1 MIVSAAF
8 DGGLAACRLAQRE
21 IMMAIASK
29 RHSVRRNIS
38 DLAKSH
44 SPCVFAQPVRTSAEC
59 LPTEPKF
66 HCGLDSSSDGESR
79 FRSKNYR
86 QARGGIPPRRAKYAI
101 ARAKCREIPRP
112 RVCKTHRC
120 RPGQR
125 CGTDVAP

>member
-44 SPCVFAQPVRTSAEC
+44 SPCVFAQPVRTSAES

-66 HCGLDSSSDGESR
+66 HCALDSSSDGESC

-86 QARGGIPPRRAKYAI
+86 RASAGVAPRRANYATASADCKQI
-101 ARAKCREIPRP
+101 TRA
-112 RVCKTHRC
+112 RVCE
-120 RPGQR
+120 
-125 CGTDVAP
+125 V